1 MKLEV
6 GGQAS
11 QLAERPRARVLR
23 GDHSLAPAPA
33 SRMSRATRAAVER
46 ITANILVAFA
56 QPHAGA
62 LHPSKPDVSRFW
74 LPARVTTG
82 AA

>member
-1 MKLEV
+1 M
-6 GGQAS
+6 G
-11 QLAERPRARVLR
+11 RACALTGSCATVT
-23 GDHSLAPAPA
+23 DA
-33 SRMSRATRAAVER
+33 RATRAAVER